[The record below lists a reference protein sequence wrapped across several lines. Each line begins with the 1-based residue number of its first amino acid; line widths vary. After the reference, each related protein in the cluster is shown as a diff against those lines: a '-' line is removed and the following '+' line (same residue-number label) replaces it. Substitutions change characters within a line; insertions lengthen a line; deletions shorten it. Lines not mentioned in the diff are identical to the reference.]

1 MSSNGVRTLF
11 IVIPYGIGWK
21 TILNEKAVEYL
32 TSKKMRLVV
41 IAESPDVSI
50 NHQMVSVEKLVPY
63 DRSKLEV
70 MLGIL
75 RNYVFADTSK
85 KHAETLELK
94 MKIYER
100 QNATARY
107 MRRLFGKRLSRVKVI
122 KSFLAWLDLNLFG
135 DKTYGGL
142 FERYK
147 PDAVFITYPFSFH
160 VYPFLRRATKR
171 KIPTIAY
178 VPSWDN
184 LTSKWEVPAK
194 FNKMIVWNRIMKDE
208 AVEFLDYDEKDVL
221 ICGIPQF
228 DLYADPSIIIPK
240 KDFLK
245 AVGADP
251 NKRLLTYATGTPAL
265 YKDEAE
271 IVEVIYEAMT
281 EGKISKP
288 CQLLI
293 RLHPRRD
300 FQDFARFEG
309 KKDVILQAPGK
320 ASSAFAKSGYFWVSD
335 VADYATLANTMA
347 NSEVIINVAST
358 ITLEACVVN
367 RPVVNIGFD
376 GRTQKDYHEAVRRYF
391 DYTHYRNI
399 LKTGGVRVAWTK
411 EEFVKI
417 VNAYLE
423 DDKLDAEGRK
433 KIVEQQCYRIDGK
446 SLDRMLEFVADF
458 VDERTKPLIPDSE
471 A

>member
-1 MSSNGVRTLF
+1 MSRNDIRTLF
-11 IVIPYGIGWK
+11 VVIPYGIGWK
-21 TILNEKAVEYL
+21 TILNEKTVEYL
-32 TSKKMRLVV
+32 TTKNIRLVI

-50 NHQMVSVEKLVPY
+50 SHPTVSIEKLLPY
-63 DRSKLEV
+63 ERSKLEV
-70 MLGIL
+70 MLGVL
-75 RNYVFADTSK
+75 RNYVFAETSK

-100 QNATARY
+100 QNRTARY
-107 MRRLFGKRLSRVKVI
+107 MRKLFGKRLSRVEVI
-122 KSFLAWLDLNLFG
+122 KSLLAWLDLNLFG
-135 DKTYGGL
+135 DKTYEGL
-142 FERYK
+142 FEKYG

-160 VYPFLRRATKR
+160 VYPFLRRAAKQ

-194 FNKMIVWNRIMKDE
+194 PNKMIVWNEIMRSE
-208 AVEFLDYDEKDVL
+208 AVEFLDYDEKDVP

-245 AVGADP
+245 TVGADP

-265 YKDEAE
+265 YKDEPE
-271 IVEVIYEAMT
+271 IVELIYEAMT
-281 EGKISKP
+281 EGKISNP

-300 FQDFARFEG
+300 LHDFARFEG
-309 KKDVILQAPGK
+309 RNDIILQTPGR
-320 ASSAFAKSGYFWVSD
+320 ASSAFAKSGYCWVSD
-335 VADYATLANTMA
+335 MADYLTLANTMA
-347 NSEVIINVAST
+347 NSDVILNIAST
-358 ITLEACVVN
+358 ITLEACIVN
-367 RPVVNIGFD
+367 RPVVNVGFD
-376 GRTQKDYHEAVRRYF
+376 GRTQREYHESVRRYF

-399 LKTGGVRVAWTK
+399 LKAGGVKIAWTI
-411 EEFVKI
+411 EELVKI

-423 DDKLDAEGRK
+423 DDTLDADGRK

-446 SLDRMLEFVADF
+446 SLDRMLEFVADT
-458 VDERTKPLIPDSE
+458 VDERTKPLISDSNP
-471 A
+471 